1 MRPIRLIEALPP
13 TARGIAYMLASTVAF
28 GVLWALIRLASESY
42 EPALIVFYR
51 TLFGLLFLLPL
62 ILRRGRML
70 FATRRLPLHLL
81 RSSTGVIAMYATFY
95 AIALAPLA
103 DVVAISYATPLF
115 ATVTAA
121 LFLGE
126 TLRARR
132 ITAVAI
138 GLIGVLVVLRPGLE
152 TLGPGQ
158 GWALLAAIMVAGSLT
173 AIKLLSRSDSPET
186 IVAFTFTLILP
197 VNLVIAL
204 FVWRWPDWSDLLL
217 LAAIGGLANLGQITL
232 TRAFTATEVTAV
244 LPFDFVRLVLAAGF
258 GVALFGEPL
267 EWQTVAG
274 ALIILLSSVYLAHR
288 EAQIDRRRP
297 PLPPTPP

>member
-1 MRPIRLIEALPP
+1 MSPVRLIEALPP
-13 TARGIAYMLASTVAF
+13 TGRGIAYMLASTVAF
-28 GVLWALIRLASESY
+28 GLLWALIRLASETY

-62 ILRRGRML
+62 ILRRGRVL
-70 FATRRLPLHLL
+70 FSTRRLPLHLL
-81 RSSTGVIAMYATFY
+81 RSGTGVIAMYATFY

-126 TLRARR
+126 TIRARR
-132 ITAVAI
+132 IAAVAI
-138 GLIGVLVVLRPGLE
+138 GLVGVMVVLRPGLE

-158 GWALLAAIMVAGSLT
+158 GWALLAAVMVAGSLT
-173 AIKLLSRSDSPET
+173 AIKLLSRTDSPET

-197 VNLVIAL
+197 VNFVIAL
-204 FVWRWPDWSDLLL
+204 FVWRWPDWGDLVL

-232 TRAFTATEVTAV
+232 TRAFTAADVTAV

-258 GVALFGEPL
+258 GVAMFGEPL
-267 EWQTVAG
+267 EWETVAG

-288 EAQIDRRRP
+288 EARIDRRR
-297 PLPPTPP
+297 LPPPTAP